1 MDKVSSRVDA
11 QWPSK
16 TDKVN
21 YNVASL
27 LKNKPFSYWMNINNY
42 NSGILRDKTMDNN
55 LGTPQK
61 DKTYIWR
68 KLENQIW
75 YII

>member
-1 MDKVSSRVDA
+1 MSSRVDA

-21 YNVASL
+21 YNVTSL

-55 LGTPQK
+55 LDTPQK
-61 DKTYIWR
+61 DKTYIWG